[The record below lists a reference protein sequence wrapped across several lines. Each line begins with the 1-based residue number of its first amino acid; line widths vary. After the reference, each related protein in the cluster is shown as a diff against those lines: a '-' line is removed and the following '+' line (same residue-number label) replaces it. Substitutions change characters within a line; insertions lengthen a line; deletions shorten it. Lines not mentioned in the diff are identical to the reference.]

1 MEKRQVSLQKRSGVP
16 CLPHPLQKTHP
27 RAQMN
32 DNSKV
37 IAELTAF
44 FAISQELASSP
55 DLDGALKRILE
66 IMDEKL
72 GLHRSS
78 ILLIESDSDELRTEI
93 AHGLSEEEI
102 RKGRFKE
109 GEGITGAVLKTGDP
123 IVVPDISREPRFL
136 NRTGSRSERASRG
149 KLAFL
154 AVPLTF
160 QARKVGVLSADC
172 TIEPGSGNLDEELRV
187 LTTISSIIAQAVILR
202 KQFVEERKKLEE
214 RALRLEHHLKDRYS
228 IEGWIG
234 RSRIMQ
240 QISESI
246 HLVAKSR
253 ATVLIMG
260 ESGTGKEVVAK
271 AIHFNSPRS
280 RRPFVQI
287 NCAAIPESLLE
298 SELFG
303 HEKGAFTGA
312 HVSRPGKFEQAHE
325 GTLFLDEVG
334 EISPAVQ
341 VKLLRVLQERVVER
355 VGGTKT
361 IPVDVRIIAA
371 TNRNLEEAIRKN
383 QFREDLY
390 YRLNVVPIYLPPLR
404 QRKEDIPLLV
414 NHFLG
419 RFNQENG
426 RSVTIFPEAIS
437 ALIEHDWPGNVRELE
452 NTVERLVVMSQADS
466 IDMTDVRRTLA
477 LFPSTLPHRREV
489 EEKAASLVSG
499 GGNGSYRKGESL
511 LLPEAVSELERAK
524 ILDVLDRTGWIKTRA
539 AALLGITPR
548 QLGYRMMKYGIDP
561 SPPYM
566 KDVRPENPPNPS
578 NL

>member
-1 MEKRQVSLQKRSGVP
+1 
-16 CLPHPLQKTHP
+16 
-27 RAQMN
+27 MN

-489 EEKAASLVSG
+489 EEKAASLFR

>member
-1 MEKRQVSLQKRSGVP
+1 
-16 CLPHPLQKTHP
+16 
-27 RAQMN
+27 MN

-44 FAISQELASSP
+44 FAISRELASSP

-78 ILLIESDSDELRTEI
+78 ILLLENDSDELRTEI

-240 QISESI
+240 QISESV

-271 AIHFNSPRS
+271 AIHFNSPRN

-426 RSVTIFPEAIS
+426 RSMTISPEAIS

-452 NTVERLVVMSQADS
+452 NTMERLVVMTQADS
-466 IDMTDVRRTLA
+466 IDITDVRRTLA

-489 EEKAASLVSG
+489 EEKPASRDSG
-499 GGNGSYRKGESL
+499 KENGSSLKGESL

>member
-1 MEKRQVSLQKRSGVP
+1 MP
-16 CLPHPLQKTHP
+16 APPLQKTHP

>member
-1 MEKRQVSLQKRSGVP
+1 
-16 CLPHPLQKTHP
+16 
-27 RAQMN
+27 MN

-37 IAELTAF
+37 ISELTAF

-66 IMDEKL
+66 IMDQKL

-78 ILLIESDSDELRTEI
+78 ILLIGSDSDELRTEI

-109 GEGITGAVLKTGDP
+109 GEGITGSVLKTGDP
-123 IVVPDISREPRFL
+123 IVVPDISSEPRFL
-136 NRTGSRSERASRG
+136 NRTGSRSGRGSRG

-172 TIEPGSGNLDEELRV
+172 TIEPGESNLDDELRV

-234 RSRIMQ
+234 RSRIKQ

-271 AIHFNSPRS
+271 AIHFNSPRN
-280 RRPFVQI
+280 RKPFIQI

-325 GTLFLDEVG
+325 GTLFLDEIG

-404 QRKEDIPLLV
+404 QRKEDIPLLI

-419 RFNQENG
+419 RFNQENA
-426 RSVTIFPEAIS
+426 RSVTISPGAIS
-437 ALIEHDWPGNVRELE
+437 SLIEHDWPGNVRELE
-452 NTVERLVVMSQADS
+452 NTVERLVVMSQTDSVDSADVGR
-466 IDMTDVRRTLA
+466 MLA
-477 LFPSTLPHRREV
+477 LFPSTLSPRMEV
-489 EEKAASLVSG
+489 GERAASVVSG
-499 GGNGSYRKGESL
+499 HGNGSPRTGEFL

-566 KDVRPENPPNPS
+566 KDVPPENAPN
-578 NL
+578 L

>member
-1 MEKRQVSLQKRSGVP
+1 
-16 CLPHPLQKTHP
+16 
-27 RAQMN
+27 MN

-44 FAISQELASSP
+44 FAISRELASSP

-78 ILLIESDSDELRTEI
+78 ILLLENDSDELRTEI

-240 QISESI
+240 QISESV

-271 AIHFNSPRS
+271 AIHFNSPRN

-426 RSVTIFPEAIS
+426 RSMTISPEAIS

-452 NTVERLVVMSQADS
+452 NTMERLVVMTQADS
-466 IDMTDVRRTLA
+466 IDITDVRRTLA

-489 EEKAASLVSG
+489 EEKPASRDSG
-499 GGNGSYRKGESL
+499 KENGSSLKGEPL

-566 KDVRPENPPNPS
+566 KDVPPEKAPIPPN
-578 NL
+578 L